1 MHFISHTAAAAFSCV
16 RCTLWRV
23 ALQRQTHDILLDL
36 HCYAA
41 AIIIARGHTLHI
53 FNQHLVGVAFSS
65 RVCVCVMM
73 MDCAR
78 GASETSGAR
87 DTLAQFGSHDAD

>member
-16 RCTLWRV
+16 LHSLARSR
-23 ALQRQTHDILLDL
+23 AAERQTHDILLDL

-65 RVCVCVMM
+65 RVC
-73 MDCAR
+73 DDDGLR
-78 GASETSGAR
+78 TWRIRNERRERHSR
-87 DTLAQFGSHDAD
+87 PIWQP